1 MAWEP
6 SLSPVALSMWGIFGM
21 GNLGLQQHT
30 IKMEKLHTRLLMGN
44 HYDKNKSEGF
54 SLAKWVIEQR
64 IHSKSLS
71 KDKIDRLN
79 DIYFQWV
86 VD

>member
-1 MAWEP
+1 M
-6 SLSPVALSMWGIFGM
+6 
-21 GNLGLQQHT
+21 
-30 IKMEKLHTRLLMGN
+30 
-44 HYDKNKSEGF
+44 
-54 SLAKWVIEQR
+54 AKWVIEQR

-79 DIYFQWV
+79 DIYLQWV

>member
-1 MAWEP
+1 
-6 SLSPVALSMWGIFGM
+6 
-21 GNLGLQQHT
+21 
-30 IKMEKLHTRLLMGN
+30 MEKLHTRLLMGN